1 LKKKKK
7 KEKKKKICATG
18 MPLFNHENYLESNSK
33 YKNLHIL
40 LVLETT
46 VKDGV
51 LLVINTSK

>member
-1 LKKKKK
+1 LKKK